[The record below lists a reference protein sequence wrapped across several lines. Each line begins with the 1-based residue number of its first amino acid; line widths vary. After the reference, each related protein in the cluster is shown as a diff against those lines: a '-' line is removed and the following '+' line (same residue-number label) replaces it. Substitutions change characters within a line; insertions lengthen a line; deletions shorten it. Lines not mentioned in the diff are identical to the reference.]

1 MRINLGEIK
10 KINDIRKI
18 RKKYQETIQ
27 NLYNNNAKITAIK
40 NEIEQFEAEIKNLR
54 KYIRKYEKGI

>member
-1 MRINLGEIK
+1 MGINLSEIK

-18 RKKYQETIQ
+18 LKKYQETIQ

>member
-1 MRINLGEIK
+1 MGINLGEIK

-18 RKKYQETIQ
+18 LKKYQETIQ